1 MRRATL
7 PFLFILFACVVAP
20 RASLGCTLGL
30 PPVKGFDPTE
40 YVFTGEV
47 TDIVGPF
54 ESAEFEGRAWG
65 LKVKVDEAVYL
76 PKTLGGSFEVFPYN
90 LGADCS
96 TMGVSREELEKHYPM
111 GSKVKVIA
119 QEARLL
125 KGKPGED
132 DVRLEIQP
140 DSLGNVSRNYYE
152 DGRLMT
158 SADSVF
164 DYRDYKRVTPADY
177 VKDFMPFLDAHGLLP
192 EFELRKDLLRL
203 RNAKARDERLSILER
218 LVYYPKCCDLDFAKI
233 LKDHLRDS
241 KASRA
246 LAKRREAWNERDASA
261 DSN

>member
-1 MRRATL
+1 MRRAAL
-7 PFLFILFACVVAP
+7 PILFILIACVIAP
-20 RASLGCTLGL
+20 RVSLGCTLGV

-76 PKTLGGSFEVFPYN
+76 PKTPRGSFEVFPYN

-96 TMGVSREELEKHYPM
+96 TVGVTKEELEKYYPV

-125 KGKPGED
+125 KGRPGEGD
-132 DVRLEIQP
+132 MRLEIQP

-152 DGRLMT
+152 DGRTMT
-158 SADSVF
+158 FAGSVF
-164 DYRDYKRVTPADY
+164 DYRSYRRVTVKDY
-177 VKDFMPFLDAHGLLP
+177 VKDFMPFLDAHGKLP

-203 RNAKARDERLSILER
+203 RNARARDERLSILER
-218 LVYYPKCCDLDFAKI
+218 LVYYPQCCDLDFAKI
-233 LKDHLRDS
+233 LKDHLGNS
-241 KASRA
+241 KASKA
-246 LAKRREAWNERDASA
+246 LTKRREAWDKRDETEPE
-261 DSN
+261 